1 MTGAST
7 ERGPREQVL
16 HDLRTPLSV
25 IKGSIEALRGHW
37 DHLEDGRR
45 SELLNR
51 ALVNVD
57 GLAAAIDA
65 VGRRA
70 AMPNGAASGR
80 ARLAA
85 IEVTR
90 RDRRF
95 AVEVS
100 ISCDGGVVVGR
111 VECAAGRAAELRAVA
126 EAVLRAVSDRNAQ
139 PTALEDA
146 EVVDVGTD
154 HVAAVRLSRGTR
166 ALLGAALVDAD
177 DHDAVAQ
184 ATLHA
189 LGRVLGADS

>member
-51 ALVNVD
+51 ALTNVD
-57 GLAAAIDA
+57 GLAAAIDE

-70 AMPNGAASGR
+70 ATPMESPSGR

-100 ISCDGGVVVGR
+100 ISCDGGNLMGR
-111 VECAAGRAAELRAVA
+111 VECAAGRAAEMRAVA
-126 EAVLRAVSDRNAQ
+126 EAVLRATSERDAE

-146 EVVDVGTD
+146 EVIEVGTD
-154 HVAAVRLSRGTR
+154 RVAAVRLSRGTR
-166 ALLGAALVDAD
+166 ALLGAALIDAD
-177 DHDAVAQ
+177 DHDAIAK

-189 LGRVLGADS
+189 LGRVLGA

>member
-7 ERGPREQVL
+7 ERGPRERVL

-45 SELLNR
+45 SELLTR
-51 ALVNVD
+51 ALINVD

-70 AMPNGAASGR
+70 ATPVRGASGR
-80 ARLAA
+80 LRLTA

-100 ISCDGGVVVGR
+100 ISCAGGTLRGGA
-111 VECAAGRAAELRAVA
+111 ESAAGRGAEMRAVA
-126 EAVLRAVSDRNAQ
+126 EAVLRAASERDAE

-146 EVVDVGTD
+146 EVIEVGTD
-154 HVAAVRLSRGTR
+154 RVAAVRLSRRAR

-189 LGRVLGADS
+189 LGRVLGA